1 MTDVLPTALCT
12 LGTLLVFGAI
22 YAAVFALTAGPAAL
36 VCDCGKSEF
45 ISEPLERTYKLTVP
59 CGLCGGE
66 HLAEVDGQAL
76 LQGQGIGLSCPETGQ
91 LCCYIGEEPAVASAM
106 ETLAVQVEK
115 DKTDTPEAF
124 TDNVIMYEVLSE
136 LKDLAAR
143 DAISCSC
150 GSHRYS
156 MRVGRASV
164 DLICGDCGGRLRLP
178 AATDEDLDRL
188 CCQMKLEIRGR
199 K

>member
-1 MTDVLPTALCT
+1 MEQMRS
-12 LGTLLVFGAI
+12 FGFVCPHCGQANLHQRS
-22 YAAVFALTAGPAAL
+22 VFALSAAAARME
-36 VCDCGKSEF
+36 CACGKSSLLAETDGTKF
-45 ISEPLERTYKLTVP
+45 RLQVP
-59 CGLCGGE
+59 CGLCGKT
-66 HLAEVDGQAL
+66 HQAQCSADEVLSGR
-76 LQGQGIGLSCPETGQ
+76 GIGLSCPDTGR